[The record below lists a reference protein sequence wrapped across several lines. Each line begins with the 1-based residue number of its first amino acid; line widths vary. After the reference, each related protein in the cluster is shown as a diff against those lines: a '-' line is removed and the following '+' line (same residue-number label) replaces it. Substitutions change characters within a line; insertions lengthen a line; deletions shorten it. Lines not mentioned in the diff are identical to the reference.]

1 MLYIYIY
8 IYIYIYVYKYKYIPI
23 YIYVYNIYINIYLD
37 QHIYFCLVFYHL
49 VIVLTALAQCFI
61 RRKYL
66 TLLQVLDRYCPSFRL
81 AQV

>member
-1 MLYIYIY
+1 MYTNTNIYLYIFMYI
-8 IYIYIYVYKYKYIPI
+8 
-23 YIYVYNIYINIYLD
+23 IYINIYLH